1 MKIVYV
7 LMSNLVCGGHIIVLQ
22 HVTRLAKR
30 GHDISIC
37 VLDETIPAK
46 SDSFSWFPNFNC
58 PVIHPQNFPDGIDIC
73 VATFWDTV
81 IPVLK
86 LPAKHKIY
94 FVQSDE
100 TRFYDDLIIKNW
112 VVLTYLCN
120 INYITEAKW
129 IAEWLKVDFG
139 HQATYIPNALDPD
152 IIHPDKPLK
161 KKRKDKLRILV
172 EGTIDSPFKKVKEA
186 IEASQD
192 LDCEIWCVS
201 NGGHPSPD
209 WKIDRF
215 FYKVDFSQM
224 KHIYSSCDIL
234 VKLSSVEGFFG
245 PPLEMM
251 ACGGVCVVSDVTGYD
266 EYIEHEYN
274 ALVIPNGDVDLAR
287 QALIR
292 LINDK
297 SLYDKLQKN
306 GELTALSMK
315 WEDSIYKLENY
326 YQNLACQSKSFHV
339 KAERIELL
347 RQLLADHYFL
357 TQDKP
362 EVVNS
367 YKLSKLESTI
377 VSSLKRIKQLV
388 PISIRTRMKSKLN
401 KIAKMIIVASHS

>member
-7 LMSNLVCGGHIIVLQ
+7 LPSNLVCGGHIIVLQ
-22 HVTRLAKR
+22 HVTRLAKL
-30 GHDISIC
+30 GHNVAIC
-37 VLDETIPAK
+37 VLDETIPAR
-46 SDSFSWFPNFNC
+46 SYSFSWFPNFNC
-58 PVIHPQNFPDGIDIC
+58 PVVHPKNFPDAVDIC

-81 IPVLK
+81 ISVLK
-86 LPAKHKIY
+86 FPAKHKVY

-100 TRFYDDLIIKNW
+100 TRFYDDPIMKSQ

-129 IAEWLKVDFG
+129 IAEWLKADFG

-152 IIHPDKPLK
+152 IIHPDKPLE
-161 KKRKDKLRILV
+161 KKRRDKLRILV
-172 EGTIDSPFKKVKEA
+172 EGTIDSPFKKIKEA

-192 LDCEIWCVS
+192 LDCEIWCIS
-201 NGGHPSPD
+201 NRGYPSPD

-215 FYKVDFSQM
+215 FYKVDFNQM

-274 ALVIPNGDVDLAR
+274 ALVIPNGDVNLAR

-297 SLYDKLQKN
+297 SLYTTLQKN
-306 GELTALSMK
+306 GKLTSLSMK
-315 WEDSIYKLENY
+315 WEDSINKLEYY
-326 YQNLACQSKSFHV
+326 YQNLSCQSQSSHV
-339 KAERIELL
+339 ESGKIQLL
-347 RQLLADHYFL
+347 RQLLTDSYFL
-357 TQDKP
+357 TQDNP
-362 EVVNS
+362 EVINS
-367 YKLSKLESTI
+367 YKLSTLELSLVNSFKKIKKIIPVSIKLI
-377 VSSLKRIKQLV
+377 I
-388 PISIRTRMKSKLN
+388 KSKLS
-401 KIAKMIIVASHS
+401 KIIKK